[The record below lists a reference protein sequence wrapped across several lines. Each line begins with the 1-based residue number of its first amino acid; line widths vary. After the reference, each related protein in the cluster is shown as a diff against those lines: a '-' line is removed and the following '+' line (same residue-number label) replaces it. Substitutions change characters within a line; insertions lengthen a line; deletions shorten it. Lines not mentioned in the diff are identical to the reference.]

1 MSKGKVY
8 LIGAGPGDPGLVTL
22 KAVECIKGADVV
34 VYDYLANKKFLEY
47 ARERAE
53 IIYVGKVGGAHTLPQ
68 EEINK
73 LIIEKAKKGKVIAR
87 LKGGDPFIFGR
98 GGEEAEEIIQA
109 GIAYEVVPGVTAGVA
124 AAAYAGIPLTHRD
137 FTTTVAF
144 ITGHE
149 DPTKDESNIYWDKLS
164 TGIGTLVFYMGIGN
178 LEPNMRK
185 LIENGRSPDTPV
197 ALIRWGTTSAQETI
211 VGTIADIA
219 EKAMAANFKAPA
231 ITVVGGVVSLR
242 DKLRWF
248 DKRPLFGKRIIVT
261 RSREQASDF
270 SVLLEK
276 YGAEPIEFP
285 TIETVPPKDWK
296 EVDRAIKN
304 LSTPHPALSCSEGV
318 RMTLRSPSDKG
329 RGNYYDWAVFT
340 SVNGVK
346 YFIER
351 LKKQCKDIREFK
363 GVKICAI
370 GPATAKAIEDLGIRV
385 DLLPKEYRAESI
397 IAGLGKNKIK
407 GKRFLLPRAFK
418 AREVLP
424 EEIKRL
430 GGKIDV
436 VAAYRTIKPKEK
448 TDEIRRM
455 LQEKKISVI
464 TFTSS
469 STVENFVS
477 MFKKGE
483 IPALLNDVKVA
494 CIGPITK
501 DTATGAG
508 IKTDIMPKKYTIPAL
523 AEAIVKYFRKG

>member
-1 MSKGKVY
+1 MAKGMVY
-8 LIGAGPGDPGLVTL
+8 LIGAGPGAPGLITL
-22 KAVECIKGADVV
+22 KAIECIKEADVV
-34 VYDYLANKKFLEY
+34 VYDYLASKRFLEY
-47 ARERAE
+47 ASKKAE
-53 IIYVGKVGGAHTLPQ
+53 IIYVGKQGGAHTLPQ
-68 EEINK
+68 DEINK
-73 LIIEKAKKGKVIAR
+73 LIIKKAQKGKIIAR

-109 GIAYEVVPGVTAGVA
+109 GIDYEVVPGVTAGVA

-149 DPTKDESNIYWDKLS
+149 DPTKEDSNIYWDKIS

-178 LEPNMRK
+178 LEPNMKK

-197 ALIRWGTTSAQETI
+197 ALIRWGTTSNQETI
-211 VGTIADIA
+211 IGTIKDIA
-219 EKAMAANFKAPA
+219 EKAKQANFKAPA

-248 DKRPLFGKRIIVT
+248 DKKPLFGKKIIVT

-276 YGAEPIEFP
+276 CGAEPIEFP

-296 EVDRAIKN
+296 EIDRAIKN
-304 LSTPHPALSCSEGV
+304 LP
-318 RMTLRSPSDKG
+318 K
-329 RGNYYDWAVFT
+329 YDWAIFT
-340 SVNGVK
+340 SINGVK

-351 LKKQCKDIREFK
+351 LKKQGKDIRELK
-363 GVKICAI
+363 GIKICAI
-370 GPATAKAIEDLGIRV
+370 GPATAKAIEDLGIKV

-397 IAGLGKNKIK
+397 ITGLGKTKIK
-407 GKRFLLPRAFK
+407 GRRFLLPRALK

-430 GGKIDV
+430 GGKVDV
-436 VAAYRTIKPKEK
+436 VTAYRTVQPKEK
-448 TDEIRRM
+448 TDEIRKM
-455 LQEKKISVI
+455 LREKRVDVV

-469 STVENFVS
+469 STVENFAN
-477 MFKKGE
+477 MFKRNEVPG
-483 IPALLNDVKVA
+483 ILNGTRVA

-501 DTATGAG
+501 DTATKLG
-508 IKTDIMPKKYTIPAL
+508 IKTDIMPEKYTIPAL
-523 AEAIVKYFRKG
+523 TEAIGKYYKK

>member
-1 MSKGKVY
+1 MTQGKVY
-8 LIGAGPGDPGLVTL
+8 LIGAGPGDPGLITV
-22 KAVECIKGADVV
+22 KAAECIKGADVV

-47 ARERAE
+47 AREKAE
-53 IIYVGKVGGAHTLPQ
+53 IIYVGKIGGAHTLPQ
-68 EEINK
+68 DKINE
-73 LIIEKAKKGKVIAR
+73 LIIEKAKKGKIIAR

-98 GGEEAEEIIQA
+98 GGEEAEEIVAA
-109 GIAYEVVPGVTAGVA
+109 GIDFEVIPGVTAGVA

-149 DPTKDESNIYWDKLS
+149 DPTKDESNIYWDKIS

-178 LEPNMRK
+178 LEPNMKK
-185 LIENGRSPDTPV
+185 LMENGRSPDTPV
-197 ALIRWGTTSAQETI
+197 ALIRWGTTSQQETL

-219 EKAMAANFKAPA
+219 EKAKKANFKAPA

-242 DKLRWF
+242 NKLRWF
-248 DKRPLFGKRIIVT
+248 DERPLFGKRVIVT

-276 YGAEPIEFP
+276 NGAEPIEFP
-285 TIETVPPKDWK
+285 TIETVRPKDWK
-296 EVDRAIKN
+296 EIDRAIKN
-304 LSTPHPALSCSEGV
+304 LP
-318 RMTLRSPSDKG
+318 K
-329 RGNYYDWAVFT
+329 YDWAIFT

-346 YFIER
+346 YFVER
-351 LKKQCKDIREFK
+351 LKKFDKDIRELK
-363 GVKICAI
+363 GIKICAI
-370 GPATAKAIEDLGIRV
+370 GPATAKAIEDLGIKV
-385 DLLPKEYRAESI
+385 DLVPKEYRAESI

-407 GKRFLLPRAFK
+407 GKRFLLPRALK

-430 GGKIDV
+430 GGKVDV
-436 VAAYRTIKPKEK
+436 VSAYRTIKPKEK
-448 TDEIRRM
+448 TDEIRKM
-455 LQEKKISVI
+455 LEEKKIDVV

-483 IPALLNDVKVA
+483 AAGLLQDVAVA
-494 CIGPITK
+494 SIGPITR
-501 DTATGAG
+501 DTASTLG
-508 IKTDIMPKKYTIPAL
+508 IKTNIMPEKYTIPAL
-523 AEAIVKYFRKG
+523 TEAIVQYFKK

>member
-1 MSKGKVY
+1 MAKGMVY
-8 LIGAGPGDPGLVTL
+8 LIGAGPGAPGLITL
-22 KAVECIKGADVV
+22 KAIECIKEADVV

-47 ARERAE
+47 ARKGAE
-53 IIYVGKVGGAHTLPQ
+53 IIYVGKIGGAHTLPQ
-68 EEINK
+68 DEINK
-73 LIIEKAKKGKVIAR
+73 LIIKKAQKGKIIAR

-109 GIAYEVVPGVTAGVA
+109 GIDYEVVPGVTAGVA

-149 DPTKDESNIYWDKLS
+149 DPAKEDSNIYWDKIS

-178 LEPNMRK
+178 LEPNMKK

-197 ALIRWGTTSAQETI
+197 ALIRWGTTSNQETI
-211 VGTIADIA
+211 IGTIKDIA
-219 EKAMAANFKAPA
+219 EKAKQANFKAPA

-248 DKRPLFGKRIIVT
+248 DKKPLFGKKIIVT

-296 EVDRAIKN
+296 EIDRAIKN
-304 LSTPHPALSCSEGV
+304 LP
-318 RMTLRSPSDKG
+318 K
-329 RGNYYDWAVFT
+329 YDWAIFT
-340 SVNGVK
+340 SINGVK
-346 YFIER
+346 YFVER
-351 LKKQCKDIREFK
+351 LKKQGKDIRELK
-363 GVKICAI
+363 GIKICAI
-370 GPATAKAIEDLGIRV
+370 GPATAKAIEDLGIKV

-397 IAGLGKNKIK
+397 ITGLGKTKIK
-407 GKRFLLPRAFK
+407 GRRFLLPRALK

-430 GGKIDV
+430 GGKVDV
-436 VAAYRTIKPKEK
+436 VTAYRTVQPKEK
-448 TDEIRRM
+448 TDEIRKM
-455 LQEKKISVI
+455 LREKRVDVV

-469 STVENFVS
+469 STVENFVN
-477 MFKKGE
+477 MFKRNEVPG
-483 IPALLNDVKVA
+483 ILNGTRVA

-501 DTATGAG
+501 DTATKLG
-508 IKTDIMPKKYTIPAL
+508 IKTDIMPEKYTIPAL
-523 AEAIVKYFRKG
+523 TEAIGKYYKK

>member
-1 MSKGKVY
+1 MAKGMVY
-8 LIGAGPGDPGLVTL
+8 LIGAGPGAPGLITL
-22 KAVECIKGADVV
+22 KAIECIKEADVV
-34 VYDYLANKKFLEY
+34 VYDYLASKRFLEY
-47 ARERAE
+47 ASKKAE
-53 IIYVGKVGGAHTLPQ
+53 IIYVGKQGGAHTLPQ
-68 EEINK
+68 DEINK
-73 LIIEKAKKGKVIAR
+73 LIIKKAQKGKIIAR

-109 GIAYEVVPGVTAGVA
+109 GIPYEVIPGVTAGVA

-149 DPTKDESNIYWDKLS
+149 DPTKEDSNIYWDKIS

-178 LEPNMRK
+178 LEPNMKK

-197 ALIRWGTTSAQETI
+197 ALIRWGTTSNQETI
-211 VGTIADIA
+211 IGTIKDIA
-219 EKAMAANFKAPA
+219 EKAKQANFKAPA

-248 DKRPLFGKRIIVT
+248 DKKPLFGKKIIVT

-296 EVDRAIKN
+296 EIDRAIKN
-304 LSTPHPALSCSEGV
+304 LP
-318 RMTLRSPSDKG
+318 K
-329 RGNYYDWAVFT
+329 YDWAIFT
-340 SVNGVK
+340 SINGVK
-346 YFIER
+346 YFVER
-351 LKKQCKDIREFK
+351 LKKQGKDIRELK
-363 GVKICAI
+363 GIKICAI
-370 GPATAKAIEDLGIRV
+370 GPATAKAIEDLGIKV
-385 DLLPKEYRAESI
+385 DLLPKEYRAEAI

-407 GKRFLLPRAFK
+407 GKSFLLPRALK

-430 GGKIDV
+430 GGKVDV
-436 VAAYRTIKPKEK
+436 VTAYRTVQPKEK
-448 TDEIRRM
+448 TDEIRKM
-455 LQEKKISVI
+455 LREKRVDVV

-469 STVENFVS
+469 STVENFAN
-477 MFKKGE
+477 MFKRNEVPG
-483 IPALLNDVKVA
+483 ILNGTRVA

-501 DTATGAG
+501 DTATKLG
-508 IKTDIMPKKYTIPAL
+508 IKTDIMPEKYTIPAL
-523 AEAIVKYFRKG
+523 TEAIGEYYKK

>member
-8 LIGAGPGDPGLVTL
+8 LIGAGPGDPGLITV
-22 KAVECIKGADVV
+22 KAVECIKEADVV
-34 VYDYLANKKFLEY
+34 VYDYLANKKFLDY
-47 ARERAE
+47 AREKAE

-68 EEINK
+68 DKINE
-73 LIIEKAKKGKVIAR
+73 LIIEKAKKGKIIAR

-98 GGEEAEEIIQA
+98 GGEEAEEIVAA
-109 GIAYEVVPGVTAGVA
+109 GIDFEVIPGVTAGVA

-149 DPTKDESNIYWDKLS
+149 DPTKDESNIYWDKIS

-178 LEPNMRK
+178 LEPNMKK
-185 LIENGRSPDTPV
+185 LMENGRSPDTPV
-197 ALIRWGTTSAQETI
+197 ALIRWGTTSNQETLI
-211 VGTIADIA
+211 GTIKDIA
-219 EKAMAANFKAPA
+219 EKAKQANFKAPA

-242 DKLRWF
+242 NKLRWF
-248 DKRPLFGKRIIVT
+248 DERPLFGKKIIVT

-270 SVLLEK
+270 SSLLEK

-285 TIETVPPKDWK
+285 TIETVAPKDWK

-304 LSTPHPALSCSEGV
+304 LSKPVHAGSKQG
-318 RMTLRSPSDKG
+318 
-329 RGNYYDWAVFT
+329 YDWAIFT

-346 YFIER
+346 YFVER
-351 LKKQCKDIREFK
+351 LKKHGKDIRELK
-363 GVKICAI
+363 GINICAI
-370 GPATAKAIEDLGIRV
+370 GPATAKAIEDLGVRV
-385 DLLPKEYRAESI
+385 DLVPKEYRAEAI
-397 IAGLGKNKIK
+397 IEGLGKSKIK
-407 GKRFLLPRAFK
+407 GRRFLLPRALK

-430 GGKIDV
+430 GGKVDV
-436 VAAYRTIKPKEK
+436 VSAYRTIKPKEK
-448 TDEIRRM
+448 TDDIRKM
-455 LQEKKISVI
+455 FQEKKFDVV

-483 IPALLNDVKVA
+483 TAGLLQNVA
-494 CIGPITK
+494 VASIGPITR
-501 DTATGAG
+501 DTASTLG
-508 IKTDIMPKKYTIPAL
+508 IKTDIMPEKYTIPAL
-523 AEAIVKYFRKG
+523 TEAIVQYFKK

>member
-1 MSKGKVY
+1 MAKGMVY
-8 LIGAGPGDPGLVTL
+8 LIGAGPGAPGLITL
-22 KAVECIKGADVV
+22 KAIECIKEADVV
-34 VYDYLANKKFLEY
+34 VYDYLANKRFLEY
-47 ARERAE
+47 AGKRAE
-53 IIYVGKVGGAHTLPQ
+53 IIYVGKQGGAHTLPQ
-68 EEINK
+68 DEINK
-73 LIIEKAKKGKVIAR
+73 LIIKKAQKGKIIAR

-109 GIAYEVVPGVTAGVA
+109 GIPYEVIPGVTAGVA

-149 DPTKDESNIYWDKLS
+149 DPAKEDSNIYWDKIS

-178 LEPNMRK
+178 LEPNMKK

-197 ALIRWGTTSAQETI
+197 ALIRWGTTSNQETI
-211 VGTIADIA
+211 IGTIKDIA
-219 EKAMAANFKAPA
+219 EKAKQANFKAPA

-248 DKRPLFGKRIIVT
+248 DKKPLFGKKIIVT

-296 EVDRAIKN
+296 EIDRAIKN
-304 LSTPHPALSCSEGV
+304 LP
-318 RMTLRSPSDKG
+318 K
-329 RGNYYDWAVFT
+329 YDWAIFT
-340 SVNGVK
+340 SINGVK
-346 YFIER
+346 YFVER
-351 LKKQCKDIREFK
+351 LKKQGKDIRELK
-363 GVKICAI
+363 GIKICAI
-370 GPATAKAIEDLGIRV
+370 GPATAKAIEDLGIKV

-397 IAGLGKNKIK
+397 ITGLGKTKIK
-407 GKRFLLPRAFK
+407 GRRFLLPRALK

-430 GGKIDV
+430 GGKVDV
-436 VAAYRTIKPKEK
+436 VTAYRTVQPKEK
-448 TDEIRRM
+448 TDEIRKM
-455 LQEKKISVI
+455 LREKRVDVV

-469 STVENFVS
+469 STVENFVN
-477 MFKKGE
+477 MFKRNEVPG
-483 IPALLNDVKVA
+483 ILNGTRVA

-501 DTATGAG
+501 DTATKLG
-508 IKTDIMPKKYTIPAL
+508 IKTDIMPEKYTIPAL
-523 AEAIVKYFRKG
+523 TEAIGEYYKK

>member
-1 MSKGKVY
+1 MAKGMVY
-8 LIGAGPGDPGLVTL
+8 LIGAGPGAPGLITL
-22 KAVECIKGADVV
+22 KAIECIKEADVL

-47 ARERAE
+47 ARKGAE
-53 IIYVGKVGGAHTLPQ
+53 IIYVGKIGGAHTLPQ
-68 EEINK
+68 DEINK
-73 LIIEKAKKGKVIAR
+73 LIIKKAQKGKIIAR

-109 GIAYEVVPGVTAGVA
+109 GIDYEVVPGVTAGVA

-149 DPTKDESNIYWDKLS
+149 DPAKEDSNIYWDKIS

-178 LEPNMRK
+178 LEPNMKK

-197 ALIRWGTTSAQETI
+197 ALIRWGTTSAQETV

-219 EKAMAANFKAPA
+219 EKARAANLKAPA

-248 DKRPLFGKRIIVT
+248 DKRPLFGKRVIVT

-270 SVLLEK
+270 SALLEK

-285 TIETVPPKDWK
+285 TIETVAPKDWK
-296 EVDRAIKN
+296 EIDRAIKN
-304 LSTPHPALSCSEGV
+304 LP
-318 RMTLRSPSDKG
+318 K
-329 RGNYYDWAVFT
+329 YDWAIFT
-340 SVNGVK
+340 SINGVK
-346 YFIER
+346 YFVER
-351 LKKQCKDIREFK
+351 LKKQGKDIRELK
-363 GVKICAI
+363 GIKICAI

-385 DLLPKEYRAESI
+385 DLVPKENRAEAI

-407 GKRFLLPRAFK
+407 GKSFLLPRALK

-430 GGKIDV
+430 GGKVDV
-436 VAAYRTIKPKEK
+436 VTAYRTVQPKEK
-448 TDEIRRM
+448 TDDIRKM
-455 LQEKKISVI
+455 FQEKKFDVV

-483 IPALLNDVKVA
+483 AAGLLQDVAVA
-494 CIGPITK
+494 SIGPITR
-501 DTATGAG
+501 DTASTLG
-508 IKTDIMPKKYTIPAL
+508 IKTNIMPEKYTIPAL
-523 AEAIVKYFRKG
+523 TEAIVQYFKK

>member
-1 MSKGKVY
+1 MAKGMVY
-8 LIGAGPGDPGLVTL
+8 LIGAGPGAPGLITL
-22 KAVECIKGADVV
+22 KAIECIKEADVV

-47 ARERAE
+47 ARKGAE
-53 IIYVGKVGGAHTLPQ
+53 IIYVGKIGGAHTLPQ
-68 EEINK
+68 DEINK
-73 LIIEKAKKGKVIAR
+73 LIIKKAQKGKIIAR

-109 GIAYEVVPGVTAGVA
+109 GIDYEVVPGVTAGVA

-149 DPTKDESNIYWDKLS
+149 DPMKDESNICWDKIS

-178 LEPNMRK
+178 LEPNMKK

-197 ALIRWGTTSAQETI
+197 ALIRWGTTSNQETI
-211 VGTIADIA
+211 IGTIKDIA
-219 EKAMAANFKAPA
+219 EKAKQANFKAPA
-231 ITVVGGVVSLR
+231 ITVVGDVVSLR

-248 DKRPLFGKRIIVT
+248 DKRPLFGKKIIVT

-296 EVDRAIKN
+296 EVDRTIKN
-304 LSTPHPALSCSEGV
+304 LS
-318 RMTLRSPSDKG
+318 K
-329 RGNYYDWAVFT
+329 YDWAIFT

-346 YFIER
+346 YLIER
-351 LKKQCKDIREFK
+351 LKKQGKDIREFK
-363 GVKICAI
+363 GIKICAI

-385 DLLPKEYRAESI
+385 DLLPKEYRAEAI

-407 GKRFLLPRAFK
+407 GKSFLLPRALK

-448 TDEIRRM
+448 TDGMRKM
-455 LQEKKISVI
+455 LQQKEIDVI

-477 MFKKGE
+477 MFQKGE
-483 IPALLNDVKVA
+483 APGLLEGITVA

-501 DTATGAG
+501 DTASVLG
-508 IKTDIMPKKYTIPAL
+508 IKTDIMPEKYTIPAL
-523 AEAIVKYFRKG
+523 TDAIGEYFKK

>member
-1 MSKGKVY
+1 MTMTSGKVY
-8 LIGAGPGDPGLVTL
+8 LIGAGPGDPGLITL
-22 KAVECIKGADVV
+22 KALECIKEADVV

-47 ARERAE
+47 AGKKAE
-53 IIYVGKVGGAHTLPQ
+53 IIYVGKIGGAHTLPQ
-68 EEINK
+68 EDINK
-73 LIIEKAKKGKVIAR
+73 VIIKKAKNGKVVAR

-98 GGEEAEEIIQA
+98 GGEEAEEIAGA

-149 DPTKDESNIYWDKLS
+149 DPTKGESNIYWDKIS

-178 LEPNMRK
+178 LEPNMKK

-197 ALIRWGTTSAQETI
+197 ALIRWGTTPEQETL
-211 VGTIADIA
+211 VGTIAGIA
-219 EKAMAANFKAPA
+219 EKAKAANFKAPA
-231 ITVVGGVVSLR
+231 ITVVGDVVSLR

-248 DKRPLFGKRIIVT
+248 DKKPLFGKRVIVT

-276 YGAEPIEFP
+276 NGAEAIEFP
-285 TIETVPPKDWK
+285 TIETVPPKEWK

-304 LSTPHPALSCSEGV
+304 LSTPPP
-318 RMTLRSPSDKG
+318 RPRKG
-329 RGNYYDWAVFT
+329 GRKKVGGCYYDWAIFT

-346 YFIER
+346 YFTER
-351 LKKQCKDIREFK
+351 LKKQGKDIRELK

-385 DLLPKEYRAESI
+385 DLLPKEYRAEAI
-397 IAGLGKNKIK
+397 IKGLSKSRIK
-407 GKRFLLPRAFK
+407 GKRFLLPRALK
-418 AREVLP
+418 AREALP
-424 EEIKRL
+424 EEIKKL
-430 GGKIDV
+430 GGKVDV
-436 VAAYRTIKPKEK
+436 VATYRTIKPKGK
-448 TDEIRRM
+448 TDEIRKM
-455 LQEKKISVI
+455 FKEKKIDVV

-483 IPALLNDVKVA
+483 AHGLLNDVVVA
-494 CIGPITK
+494 SIGPITK
-501 DTATGAG
+501 DTAEGFG
-508 IKTDIMPKKYTIPAL
+508 IKTDIMPEKYTIPAL
-523 AEAIVKYFRKG
+523 TEAIAEHFKKYV

>member
-1 MSKGKVY
+1 MAKGMVY
-8 LIGAGPGDPGLVTL
+8 LIGAGPGAPGLITL
-22 KAVECIKGADVV
+22 KAIECIKEADVV
-34 VYDYLANKKFLEY
+34 VYDYLANKRFLEY
-47 ARERAE
+47 AGKRAE
-53 IIYVGKVGGAHTLPQ
+53 IIYVGKQGGAHTLPQ
-68 EEINK
+68 DEINK
-73 LIIEKAKKGKVIAR
+73 LIIKKAQKGKIIAR

-98 GGEEAEEIIQA
+98 GGEEAEEIVGA

-149 DPTKDESNIYWDKLS
+149 DPAKEDSNIYWDKIS

-178 LEPNMRK
+178 LEPNMKK

-197 ALIRWGTTSAQETI
+197 ALIRWGTTSAQETV

-219 EKAMAANFKAPA
+219 EKARAANLKAPA

-248 DKRPLFGKRIIVT
+248 DKRPLFGKRVIVT

-270 SVLLEK
+270 SALLEK

-285 TIETVPPKDWK
+285 TIETVAPKDWK
-296 EVDRAIKN
+296 EIDRAIKN
-304 LSTPHPALSCSEGV
+304 LP
-318 RMTLRSPSDKG
+318 K
-329 RGNYYDWAVFT
+329 YDWAIFT

-346 YFIER
+346 YFVER
-351 LKKQCKDIREFK
+351 LKKHGKDIRELK
-363 GVKICAI
+363 GINICAI

-385 DLLPKEYRAESI
+385 DLVPKEYRAEAI
-397 IAGLGKNKIK
+397 IEGLGKNKKK
-407 GKRFLLPRAFK
+407 GRRFLLPRALK

-430 GGKIDV
+430 GCKVDV
-436 VAAYRTIKPKEK
+436 VSAYRTIKPKEK
-448 TDEIRRM
+448 TDGMRKM
-455 LQEKKISVI
+455 LQQKEIDVI

-477 MFKKGE
+477 MFQKGE
-483 IPALLNDVKVA
+483 APGLLEGITVA

-501 DTATGAG
+501 DTASVLV
-508 IKTDIMPKKYTIPAL
+508 IKTDIMPEKYTIPAL
-523 AEAIVKYFRKG
+523 TDAIGEYFKK

>member
-8 LIGAGPGDPGLVTL
+8 LIGAGPGDPGLITV
-22 KAVECIKGADVV
+22 KAVECIKEADVV
-34 VYDYLANKKFLEY
+34 VYDYLANKKFLDY
-47 ARERAE
+47 AREKAE
-53 IIYVGKVGGAHTLPQ
+53 IIYVGKIGGAHTLPQ
-68 EEINK
+68 DKINE
-73 LIIEKAKKGKVIAR
+73 LIIEKAKKGKIIAR

-98 GGEEAEEIIQA
+98 GGEEAEEIVAA
-109 GIAYEVVPGVTAGVA
+109 GIDFEVIPGVTAGVA

-149 DPTKDESNIYWDKLS
+149 DPTKDESNIYWDKIS

-178 LEPNMRK
+178 LEPNMKK
-185 LIENGRSPDTPV
+185 LMENGRSPDTPV
-197 ALIRWGTTSAQETI
+197 ALIRWGTTSQQETL
-211 VGTIADIA
+211 VGNINNIA
-219 EKAMAANFKAPA
+219 EKAKAANFKAPA

-242 DKLRWF
+242 NKLRWF
-248 DKRPLFGKRIIVT
+248 DERPLFGKKIIVT

-270 SVLLEK
+270 SSLLEK

-285 TIETVPPKDWK
+285 TIETVAPKDWK

-304 LSTPHPALSCSEGV
+304 LSKPVPAGSKQG
-318 RMTLRSPSDKG
+318 
-329 RGNYYDWAVFT
+329 YDWAIFT

-346 YFIER
+346 YFVER
-351 LKKQCKDIREFK
+351 LKKHGKDIRELK
-363 GVKICAI
+363 GINICAI

-385 DLLPKEYRAESI
+385 DLVPKEYRAEAI
-397 IAGLGKNKIK
+397 IEGLGKNKIK
-407 GKRFLLPRAFK
+407 GRRFLLPRALK

-430 GGKIDV
+430 GGKVDV
-436 VAAYRTIKPKEK
+436 VSAYRTIKPKEK
-448 TDEIRRM
+448 TDDIRKM
-455 LQEKKISVI
+455 FQEKKFDVV

-483 IPALLNDVKVA
+483 TAGLLQDVAVA
-494 CIGPITK
+494 SIGPITR
-501 DTATGAG
+501 DTASTLG
-508 IKTDIMPKKYTIPAL
+508 IKTNIMPEKYTIPAL
-523 AEAIVKYFRKG
+523 TEAIVQYFKK

>member
-1 MSKGKVY
+1 MAKGMVY
-8 LIGAGPGDPGLVTL
+8 LIGAGPGAPGLITL
-22 KAVECIKGADVV
+22 KAIECIKEADVV

-47 ARERAE
+47 ARKGAE
-53 IIYVGKVGGAHTLPQ
+53 IIYVGKIGGAHTLPQ
-68 EEINK
+68 DEINK
-73 LIIEKAKKGKVIAR
+73 LIIKKAQKGKIIAR

-109 GIAYEVVPGVTAGVA
+109 GIDYEVVPGVTAGVA

-149 DPTKDESNIYWDKLS
+149 DPAKEDSNIYWDKIS

-178 LEPNMRK
+178 LEPNMKK

-197 ALIRWGTTSAQETI
+197 ALIRWGTTSNQETI
-211 VGTIADIA
+211 IGTIKDIA
-219 EKAMAANFKAPA
+219 EKAKQANFKAPA

-248 DKRPLFGKRIIVT
+248 DKKPLFGKKIIVT

-296 EVDRAIKN
+296 EIDRAIKN
-304 LSTPHPALSCSEGV
+304 LP
-318 RMTLRSPSDKG
+318 K
-329 RGNYYDWAVFT
+329 YDWAIFT
-340 SVNGVK
+340 SINGVK

-351 LKKQCKDIREFK
+351 LKKQGKDIRELK
-363 GVKICAI
+363 GIKICAI
-370 GPATAKAIEDLGIRV
+370 GPATAKAIEDLGIKV

-397 IAGLGKNKIK
+397 ITGLGKTKIK
-407 GKRFLLPRAFK
+407 GRRFLLPRALK

-430 GGKIDV
+430 GGKVDV
-436 VAAYRTIKPKEK
+436 VTAYRTVQPKEK
-448 TDEIRRM
+448 TDEIRKM
-455 LQEKKISVI
+455 LREKRVDVV

-469 STVENFVS
+469 STVENFVN
-477 MFKKGE
+477 MFKRNEVPG
-483 IPALLNDVKVA
+483 ILNGTRVA

-501 DTATGAG
+501 DTATKLG
-508 IKTDIMPKKYTIPAL
+508 IKTDIMPEKYTIPAL
-523 AEAIVKYFRKG
+523 TEAIGEYYKK

>member
-8 LIGAGPGDPGLVTL
+8 LIGAGPGDPGLITV
-22 KAVECIKGADVV
+22 KAVECIKEADVV
-34 VYDYLANKKFLEY
+34 VYDYLANKKFLDY
-47 ARERAE
+47 AREKAE

-68 EEINK
+68 DKINE
-73 LIIEKAKKGKVIAR
+73 LIIEKAKKGKIIAR

-98 GGEEAEEIIQA
+98 GGEEAEEIVAA
-109 GIAYEVVPGVTAGVA
+109 GIDFEVIPGVTAGVA

-149 DPTKDESNIYWDKLS
+149 DPTKDESNIYWDKIS

-178 LEPNMRK
+178 LEPNMKK

-197 ALIRWGTTSAQETI
+197 ALIRWGTTSQQETL
-211 VGTIADIA
+211 VGNVSDIA
-219 EKAMAANFKAPA
+219 EKAKQANFKAPA

-242 DKLRWF
+242 NKLRWF
-248 DKRPLFGKRIIVT
+248 DERPLFGKRVIVT

-270 SVLLEK
+270 SALLEK

-285 TIETVPPKDWK
+285 TIETVAPKDWK
-296 EVDRAIKN
+296 EIDRAIKN
-304 LSTPHPALSCSEGV
+304 LP
-318 RMTLRSPSDKG
+318 K
-329 RGNYYDWAVFT
+329 YDWAIFT

-346 YFIER
+346 YFVER
-351 LKKQCKDIREFK
+351 LKKHGKDIRELK
-363 GVKICAI
+363 GINICAI

-385 DLLPKEYRAESI
+385 DLVPKEYRAEAI
-397 IAGLGKNKIK
+397 IEGLGKNKIK
-407 GKRFLLPRAFK
+407 GRRFLLPRALK

-430 GGKIDV
+430 GGKVDV
-436 VAAYRTIKPKEK
+436 VSAYRTIKPKEK
-448 TDEIRRM
+448 TDDIRKM
-455 LQEKKISVI
+455 FQEKKFDVV

-483 IPALLNDVKVA
+483 IAGLLQDVAVA
-494 CIGPITK
+494 SIGPITR
-501 DTATGAG
+501 DTASTLG
-508 IKTDIMPKKYTIPAL
+508 IKTNIMPEKYTIPAL
-523 AEAIVKYFRKG
+523 TEAIVQYFKK

>member
-8 LIGAGPGDPGLVTL
+8 LIGAGPGDPGLITV
-22 KAVECIKGADVV
+22 KAVECIKEADVV
-34 VYDYLANKKFLEY
+34 VYDYLANKKFLDY
-47 ARERAE
+47 AREKAE

-68 EEINK
+68 DKINE
-73 LIIEKAKKGKVIAR
+73 LIIEKAKKGKIIAR

-98 GGEEAEEIIQA
+98 GGEEAEEIVA
-109 GIAYEVVPGVTAGVA
+109 EGIDFEVIPGVTAGVA

-149 DPTKDESNIYWDKLS
+149 DPTKDESNIYWDKIS

-178 LEPNMRK
+178 LEPNMKK

-197 ALIRWGTTSAQETI
+197 ALIRWGTTSAQETV

-219 EKAMAANFKAPA
+219 EKARAANLKAPA

-248 DKRPLFGKRIIVT
+248 DKRPLFGKRVIVT

-270 SVLLEK
+270 SALLEK

-285 TIETVPPKDWK
+285 TIETVAPKDWK
-296 EVDRAIKN
+296 EIDRAIKN
-304 LSTPHPALSCSEGV
+304 LP
-318 RMTLRSPSDKG
+318 K
-329 RGNYYDWAVFT
+329 YDWAIFT

-346 YFIER
+346 YFVER
-351 LKKQCKDIREFK
+351 LKKHGKDIRELK
-363 GVKICAI
+363 GINICAI

-385 DLLPKEYRAESI
+385 DLVPKEYRAEAI
-397 IAGLGKNKIK
+397 IEGLGKNKIK
-407 GKRFLLPRAFK
+407 GRRFLLPRALK

-430 GGKIDV
+430 GGKVDV
-436 VAAYRTIKPKEK
+436 VSAYRTIKPKEK
-448 TDEIRRM
+448 TDDIRKM
-455 LQEKKISVI
+455 FQEKK
-464 TFTSS
+464 F
-469 STVENFVS
+469 
-477 MFKKGE
+477 
-483 IPALLNDVKVA
+483 DVV
-494 CIGPITK
+494 
-501 DTATGAG
+501 
-508 IKTDIMPKKYTIPAL
+508 
-523 AEAIVKYFRKG
+523 